1 MTSQVSPQPAQL
13 PWVPSAP
20 AILPP
25 RSVVKDLWATPKRG
39 AVAVSEAHE
48 RCSRVALTVTW
59 MAATLGIA
67 LFVPDIGK
75 VIELIG
81 GISAFFIFI
90 FPGKIGTGGEES
102 SGGSLVP
109 KALLQWKVAWLH
121 FGGAGLCLWGTMQW
135 GWVRGAVLMGLSF
148 CTDSRAVPRV
158 HDWDPQP
165 RATQKVSVCVFSSGG
180 GRGRGRGRV
189 WCPMGHGPGRSLGV
203 TLVKVGTLQGG
214 GFEYGGRAVP
224 GNVPGYQ
231 GCVHASRRCPGT

>member
-1 MTSQVSPQPAQL
+1 MVTSRVSPQPVQL
-13 PWVPSAP
+13 LWVPSAP

-39 AVAVSEAHE
+39 AAAVSEAHE

-109 KALLQWKVAWLH
+109 KALLQWKVACPGPIL
-121 FGGAGLCLWGTMQW
+121 GVQGCACGGQCNGAG
-135 GWVRGAVLMGLSF
+135 
-148 CTDSRAVPRV
+148 
-158 HDWDPQP
+158 
-165 RATQKVSVCVFSSGG
+165 
-180 GRGRGRGRV
+180 
-189 WCPMGHGPGRSLGV
+189 
-203 TLVKVGTLQGG
+203 
-214 GFEYGGRAVP
+214 
-224 GNVPGYQ
+224 
-231 GCVHASRRCPGT
+231 